1 MDIEI
6 EGVAVA
12 EQGRGGRAGVVVMV
26 VVQAQGVVLAGGQLG
41 VLGDVD
47 VEVDEVPVDAAA
59 AAPGH
64 ELLQPG
70 VPLQLQGAD
79 ALDAALVVRRPGHG
93 RRLDDLLLFVADE
106 MEMLV
111 LLHAGDR
118 GSAVRAVAGGA
129 AASGCGS
136 LVEVAVL

>member
-70 VPLQLQGAD
+70 VPLQLQRAD

-93 RRLDDLLLFVADE
+93 GGLDDLLFHE

>member
-1 MDIEI
+1 MEI
-6 EGVAVA
+6 EGVAAVLA
-12 EQGRGGRAGVVVMV
+12 EQGRGGRAGPG
-26 VVQAQGVVLAGGQLG
+26 VVQAQGCRGVN

-70 VPLQLQGAD
+70 VPLQLQRAD

-93 RRLDDLLLFVADE
+93 RRLDDLLLFLADE